1 MTSDLVE
8 AQPGRQAQPGR
19 EAQPGRRERKKLAT
33 RQALQDA
40 ALRLVAERGLE
51 QATVED
57 ISEAA
62 DVATR
67 TFFNYFS
74 SKEEA
79 LLGDAPQNAVTVH
92 RLVVERPAGESPL
105 EAVCQVL
112 RAMIL
117 GLAERRE
124 ESLLRQQVIE
134 RHPGLLARQLG
145 VYASFERALA
155 AAVAERLGPD
165 RADPSYARLVAAVAV
180 AAARSAVS
188 SWRAGQGRRPLA
200 ELADAA
206 FAQLRDLGSPPA
218 PSRSRRRRGTPHAG

>member
-1 MTSDLVE
+1 MTTNVAE
-8 AQPGRQAQPGR
+8 AP
-19 EAQPGRRERKKLAT
+19 PGRRERKKQAT

-40 ALRLVAERGLE
+40 ALRLVAERGLD
-51 QATVED
+51 QVTVED

-62 DVATR
+62 DVAIR

-79 LLGDAPQNAVTVH
+79 LLGNSPRNVAAVQ

-112 RAMIL
+112 RSMIL
-117 GLAERRE
+117 ELAERRE

-134 RHPGLLARQLG
+134 RYPGLLARQLG

-155 AAVAERLGPD
+155 AAVAERLGPG
-165 RADPSYARLVAAVAV
+165 RADPSYARLVAAVA
-180 AAARSAVS
+180 AARSSVS
-188 SWRAGQGRRPLA
+188 SWRADQGRRPLA

-206 FAQLRDLGSPPA
+206 FAQLRDLGSPP
-218 PSRSRRRRGTPHAG
+218 PPPRPRRRR

>member
-1 MTSDLVE
+1 MTTGIVDT
-8 AQPGRQAQPGR
+8 
-19 EAQPGRRERKKLAT
+19 QPGRRERKKQAT

-40 ALRLVAERGLE
+40 ALRLVAERGLD
-51 QATVED
+51 QVTVED
-57 ISEAA
+57 ISDAA

-79 LLGDAPQNAVTVH
+79 LLGNAPRNVAAVH

-117 GLAERRE
+117 ELAERRE

-155 AAVAERLGPD
+155 AAVAERLGPG

-180 AAARSAVS
+180 AAARSSVS
-188 SWRAGQGRRPLA
+188 SWRADQGRRPLA

-206 FAQLRDLGSPPA
+206 FAQLRDLGSPP
-218 PSRSRRRRGTPHAG
+218 PPPPRPRRRRRTPHAG

>member
-1 MTSDLVE
+1 MTTDILAV
-8 AQPGRQAQPGR
+8 
-19 EAQPGRRERKKLAT
+19 QPGRRERKKLAT

-40 ALRLVAERGLE
+40 ALRLVAERGLD
-51 QATVED
+51 QVTVED

-79 LLGDAPQNAVTVH
+79 LLSNAPEKVASVH
-92 RLVVERPAGESPL
+92 RMVVERPDGESPL

-112 RAMIL
+112 RTMML

-124 ESLLRQQVIE
+124 ELLLRQQVIE

-145 VYASFERALA
+145 VYASFERALT
-155 AAVAERLGPD
+155 AAVAERLGAH
-165 RADPSYARLVAAVAV
+165 RADPLYARLVAATAV

-188 SWRAGQGRRPLA
+188 TWRADQGRRPLA
-200 ELADAA
+200 ELVDAA
-206 FAQLRDLGSPPA
+206 FRQLRDLGSPPLTEQPLRGPA
-218 PSRSRRRRGTPHAG
+218 PMADRSAPDAG

>member
-1 MTSDLVE
+1 MTTNVAE
-8 AQPGRQAQPGR
+8 AP
-19 EAQPGRRERKKLAT
+19 PGRRERKKQAT

-40 ALRLVAERGLE
+40 ALRLVAERGLD
-51 QATVED
+51 QVTVED
-57 ISEAA
+57 ISEVA

-79 LLGDAPQNAVTVH
+79 VLGNSPQNVAAVQ

-112 RAMIL
+112 RSMIL
-117 GLAERRE
+117 ELAERRE

-155 AAVAERLGPD
+155 AAVTERLGPE
-165 RADPSYARLVAAVAV
+165 RADPSYARLVGAVAV

-206 FAQLRDLGSPPA
+206 FAQLRDLASPP
-218 PSRSRRRRGTPHAG
+218 PPRRRKGGPHAG

>member
-1 MTSDLVE
+1 MTTDILGV
-8 AQPGRQAQPGR
+8 
-19 EAQPGRRERKKLAT
+19 QPGRRERKKLAT

-40 ALRLVAERGLE
+40 ALRLVAERGLD
-51 QATVED
+51 QVTVED

-79 LLGDAPQNAVTVH
+79 LLGNLPEKVATVQ
-92 RLVVERPAGESPL
+92 RMVVDRPAGETPL

-112 RAMIL
+112 RAMTL
-117 GLAERRE
+117 RLAERRE
-124 ESLLRQQVIE
+124 ERLLRQQVIE

-145 VYASFERALA
+145 EYASFEQALA
-155 AAVAERLGPD
+155 AAVAERLGTG
-165 RADPSYARLVAAVAV
+165 RADALYCRVVAAVAV

-188 SWRAGQGRRPLA
+188 TWMADKGRRPLA
-200 ELADAA
+200 GMVDAA
-206 FAQLRDLGSPPA
+206 FAQLRDLGSPP
-218 PSRSRRRRGTPHAG
+218 PVHIGRNRP

>member
-165 RADPSYARLVAAVAV
+165 RADP
-180 AAARSAVS
+180 
-188 SWRAGQGRRPLA
+188 WRAGQGRRPLA

-218 PSRSRRRRGTPHAG
+218 PARSRRRRGTPHAG

>member
-1 MTSDLVE
+1 MTTGILAV
-8 AQPGRQAQPGR
+8 
-19 EAQPGRRERKKLAT
+19 QPGRRERKKLAT

-40 ALRLVAERGLE
+40 ALRLVAERGLD
-51 QATVED
+51 QVTVED

-79 LLGDAPQNAVTVH
+79 LLGNAPEKVATVH
-92 RLVVERPAGESPL
+92 RMVVERPDTEPPL

-112 RAMIL
+112 RTMML

-124 ESLLRQQVIE
+124 ELLLRQQVIE

-145 VYASFERALA
+145 VYASFERALT
-155 AAVAERLGPD
+155 AAVAERPRAD
-165 RADPSYARLVAAVAV
+165 RADPLYARLVAATAV

-188 SWRAGQGRRPLA
+188 TWRADQGRRPLA
-200 ELADAA
+200 ELVDAA
-206 FAQLRDLGSPPA
+206 FLQLRDLGSPP
-218 PSRSRRRRGTPHAG
+218 HAG